1 MRQSPVF
8 WIAVGVAG
16 TWAFHHWVK
25 PVPGAKTNG

>member
-1 MRQSPVF
+1 MTKSPVF

-25 PVPGAKTNG
+25 PMPAPKTA